1 MEAAVFIETI
11 PFSET
16 REYVKR
22 VMANTVHYALLL
34 EGRNISLKQR
44 MGIIAGRASVDK
56 LAREIP

>member
-1 MEAAVFIETI
+1 MEAAVFVETI

-34 EGRNISLKQR
+34 EGRHISLKQR
-44 MGIIAGRASVDK
+44 MGMIAGRASADK